1 MGKYLSEELRTLMKW
16 QFTLSIVT
24 VFTLLL
30 TNCKTK
36 EKVVT
41 NQLDNTQL
49 TNFSID
55 VSDSIY
61 FPWLFMPGDSTK
73 PIPIVRHRHVNG
85 KKTAE
90 QHTEQKQTKVANPSK
105 IDIAQRHLQFA
116 YVFAILVFLLIVVR
130 LSRI

>member
-1 MGKYLSEELRTLMKW
+1 MKW
-16 QFTLSIVT
+16 LFTLSIAAL
-24 VFTLLL
+24 FTLLL
-30 TNCKTK
+30 ANCKTK

-41 NQLDNTQL
+41 NQLDNTLL

-61 FPWLFMPGDSTK
+61 YPWLYLPGDSTN
-73 PIPIVRHRHVNG
+73 PIPVVRHRHVVGN
-85 KKTAE
+85 KTTE
-90 QHTEQKQTKVANPSK
+90 QHTEQKQTKVTNPSQ
-105 IDIAQRHLQFA
+105 IEVTQRRLQFA